1 MSELEML
8 HGIFNN
14 NFFPNEG
21 ELAQLKKS
29 IWKLVNFGANLS
41 KIVANNFEYKAPDF
55 QKN

>member
-41 KIVANNFEYKAPDF
+41 KIVSNNFDYKAPEF
-55 QKN
+55 